1 MTVLKT
7 KNLNRLPFELVDLIA
22 DYHDYDKYCKPGHQ
36 ILLKN
41 VLGDIKNMSEI
52 MASISPV
59 LAWQCWG
66 PGALALTN
74 SFENENMVGLNDY
87 EYEADM
93 AQFDYEDGIDD
104 EENNFGMDYDDTFY
118 YSN

>member
-1 MTVLKT
+1 MTVFEA
-7 KNLNRLPFELVDLIA
+7 KNLKLLPFELVDLIA
-22 DYHDYDKYCKPGHQ
+22 DYHDYNKYCKPEHK
-36 ILLKN
+36 ILMKN

-66 PGALALTN
+66 PGAKNLVD
-74 SFENENMVGLNDY
+74 SFENENMVGLYDY

-93 AQFDYEDGIDD
+93 AHFDYEGGGW
-104 EENNFGMDYDDTFY
+104 NND
-118 YSN
+118 